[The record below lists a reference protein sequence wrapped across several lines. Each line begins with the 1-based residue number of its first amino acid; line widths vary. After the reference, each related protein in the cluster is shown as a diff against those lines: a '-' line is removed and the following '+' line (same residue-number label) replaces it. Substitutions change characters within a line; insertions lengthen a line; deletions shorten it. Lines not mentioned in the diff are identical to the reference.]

1 MLAGHYETPLVLVS
15 ILVAIAASYAALS
28 LAGRVSESRGR
39 AVLAWVVGGSVAM
52 GSGIWAMHFV
62 GMLAFRLPIP
72 IAFDLPLTLASLLL
86 PIAASCLALWQ
97 VSRAELGP
105 VRLAVSA
112 LVMGVGINAMHY
124 TGMAAMRMEPGIVYD
139 PWLFA
144 LSVVIAIAA
153 SGLALWIA
161 FRLRRNVPHVWLP
174 RVGAA
179 VVMGAAIVGMHYT
192 GMAAASFP
200 QDSVCM
206 AARGGVNH
214 DGLATLVV
222 IATFGVLGFA
232 LLASLFDARLE
243 ANARVL
249 QVSEATAAE
258 RADLLTRERAARDEA
273 ERLSA
278 LKDEFLATL
287 SHELRTPLNAIL
299 GWSSMLQRG
308 AKDEETLKRGLQT
321 IERNARAQGQL
332 IDDLLD
338 MSRIISGTLR
348 LDVQLLEPE
357 KVIEA
362 ALGTVHPAA
371 VAKRIDLRVDVARGL
386 GVVLGDPGRLQQ
398 VMWNLLSNA
407 VKFTPAGGMVQ
418 VMLGRD
424 GQDLVIR
431 VADSGIGIEPDFL
444 PYVFDRF
451 RQQDASITRKHGGL
465 GLGLSIARQLV
476 ELHGGTIGVASAGNH
491 AGTTFTLRLPLAEP
505 QVRTPQPEPVVAS
518 QTAPQGDLAGVKVL
532 LVDDADDT
540 LDVLQQILQHSGATI
555 MAASNAGTALAL
567 LEREQPDVIV
577 SDIGMPDIDGFELMR
592 RIRRHSGHR
601 PDRVHAPG
609 RPPQGDAGRVRRLP
623 GQAGR
628 ARLAGGPYRAGGGP
642 ARRRRARCRRLNGEL
657 ASINNFVET
666 GAHTGRR
673 CAYPVASLRRGQTWS
688 NSLAACRPTW
698 PMRIPSARCRP
709 TNDSRSRWWSAAAR
723 RPSSTQCRARWRSAS
738 T

>member
-1 MLAGHYETPLVLVS
+1 MLAGHYETPLVLIS

-28 LAGRVSESRGR
+28 LAGRVTESRGR
-39 AVLAWVVGGSVAM
+39 AVYAWIVGGAIAM

-62 GMLAFRLPIP
+62 GMLAFRLPIA
-72 IAFDLPLTLASLLL
+72 IAFDVPLTLVSLLL

-97 VSRAELGP
+97 VSRAELSTL
-105 VRLAVSA
+105 RLGISAV
-112 LVMGVGINAMHY
+112 LMGIGINAMHY

-144 LSVVIAIAA
+144 LSVAIAIAA
-153 SGLALWIA
+153 SCLALWIA

-200 QDSVCM
+200 LDSVCM

-222 IATFGVLGFA
+222 IATFGVLGIA

-249 QVSEATAAE
+249 AISQATATE
-258 RADLLTRERAARDEA
+258 RQDLLTRERAARDEA

-299 GWSSMLQRG
+299 GWASMLQRG
-308 AKDEETLKRGLQT
+308 VRDEETLRRGLET

-332 IDDLLD
+332 IEDLLD

-348 LDVQLLEPE
+348 LDVQLVEPDRI
-357 KVIEA
+357 IEA

-371 VAKRIDLRVDVARGL
+371 VAKRIDLRVDVA
-386 GVVLGDPGRLQQ
+386 PGRGQVLADAGRLHQ

-407 VKFTPAGGMVQ
+407 VKFTPSGGMVQ
-418 VMLGRD
+418 VLLIRD
-424 GQDLVIR
+424 GHDIVIR
-431 VADSGIGIEPDFL
+431 VADSGIGIASDFL

-476 ELHGGTIGVASAGNH
+476 ELHGGTIHVDSPGQH
-491 AGTTFTLRLPLAEP
+491 AGTTFTIRLPVAEA
-505 QVRTPQPEPVVAS
+505 QVQAPPRDAVLTSRVVG
-518 QTAPQGDLAGVKVL
+518 QGELAGVKVL

-540 LDVLQQILQHSGATI
+540 LDVLQQILRHSGATT
-555 MAASNAGTALAL
+555 MAASSAGSALAL

-592 RIRRHSGHR
+592 RIRRRAASAGGAIPAIALTAFTR
-601 PDRVHAPG
+601 QDDRNKAMQAGFTDYLAKPVEASSLVAQIVKAVG
-609 RPPQGDAGRVRRLP
+609 QRDAG
-623 GQAGR
+623 Q
-628 ARLAGGPYRAGGGP
+628 
-642 ARRRRARCRRLNGEL
+642 
-657 ASINNFVET
+657 
-666 GAHTGRR
+666 
-673 CAYPVASLRRGQTWS
+673 VAA
-688 NSLAACRPTW
+688 NA
-698 PMRIPSARCRP
+698 
-709 TNDSRSRWWSAAAR
+709 
-723 RPSSTQCRARWRSAS
+723 
-738 T
+738 

>member
-1 MLAGHYETPLVLVS
+1 MLAGHYETPLVLIS
-15 ILVAIAASYAALS
+15 IFVAIVASYAALS
-28 LAGRVSESRGR
+28 LAGRVSESRGH
-39 AVLAWVVGGSVAM
+39 AVPAWIVGGAIAM

-72 IAFDLPLTLASLLL
+72 IAYDLPLTLVSLLL

-97 VSRAELGP
+97 VSRAELGLK
-105 VRLAVSA
+105 RLGVSA
-112 LVMGVGINAMHY
+112 VLMGAGINAMHY
-124 TGMAAMRMEPGIVYD
+124 TGMAALRMEPGIVYD

-144 LSVVIAIAA
+144 LSVAIAIGA

-179 VVMGAAIVGMHYT
+179 VVMGVAIVGMHYT

-232 LLASLFDARLE
+232 LLASLFDARLG

-249 QVSEATAAE
+249 EISQATSAE
-258 RADLLTRERAARDEA
+258 RQDLLMRERAARDEA

-299 GWSSMLQRG
+299 GWAGMLQRG
-308 AKDEETLKRGLQT
+308 ARDEDTLERGLAT

-348 LDVQLLEPE
+348 LDVQRVEPD
-357 KVIEA
+357 KIVEA

-371 VAKRIDLRVDVARGL
+371 VAKRIDLRVDVDRRAGQ
-386 GVVLGDPGRLQQ
+386 VLGDPGRLHQ

-407 VKFTPAGGMVQ
+407 VKFTPNGGMVQ
-418 VMLGRD
+418 VMAGRD
-424 GQDLVIR
+424 GHDVVIR
-431 VADSGIGIEPDFL
+431 VADSGIGIAPDFL

-465 GLGLSIARQLV
+465 GLGLSIARQLI
-476 ELHGGTIGVASAGNH
+476 ELHGGTIGVDSPGEH
-491 AGTTFTLRLPLAEP
+491 AGATFTIRLPLAAPEAAAPPREP
-505 QVRTPQPEPVVAS
+505 EAAV
-518 QTAPQGDLAGVKVL
+518 QGTGQGTGTGGLAGIKVL

-540 LDVLQQILQHSGATI
+540 LDVLQQILQHSGATV

-567 LEREQPDVIV
+567 LERERPDVIV
-577 SDIGMPDIDGFELMR
+577 SDIGMPDVDGFELMR
-592 RIRRHSGHR
+592 RIRRRSAGAGGAIPAIALTAFTR
-601 PDRVHAPG
+601 QDDRNKAM
-609 RPPQGDAGRVRRLP
+609 
-623 GQAGR
+623 QAGFNDYLAKPVEPGALV
-628 ARLAGGPYRAGGGP
+628 ARIAQAVGLRGSA
-642 ARRRRARCRRLNGEL
+642 ETE
-657 ASINNFVET
+657 AS
-666 GAHTGRR
+666 A
-673 CAYPVASLRRGQTWS
+673 
-688 NSLAACRPTW
+688 
-698 PMRIPSARCRP
+698 
-709 TNDSRSRWWSAAAR
+709 
-723 RPSSTQCRARWRSAS
+723 
-738 T
+738 

>member
-1 MLAGHYETPLVLVS
+1 MLAGHYETPIVLVS
-15 ILVAIAASYAALS
+15 ILVAIVASYAALS

-39 AVLAWVVGGSVAM
+39 AVLAWIVGGAIAM

-72 IAFDLPLTLASLLL
+72 IAYDLPLTLASLLL

-97 VSRAELGP
+97 VSRAELGWK
-105 VRLAVSA
+105 RLGISA
-112 LVMGVGINAMHY
+112 LVMGIGINAMHY

-200 QDSVCM
+200 LDSVCM
-206 AARGGVNH
+206 AAQRGVNH

-243 ANARVL
+243 ANARVM

-258 RADLLTRERAARDEA
+258 REDLLMRERAARDEA

-287 SHELRTPLNAIL
+287 SHELRTPLNAVL
-299 GWSSMLQRG
+299 GWASMLQRG

-338 MSRIISGTLR
+338 MSRIISGNLR

-362 ALGTVHPAA
+362 ALGTLHPAA

-386 GVVLGDPGRLQQ
+386 GLVLGDPGRLQQ

-407 VKFTPAGGMVQ
+407 VKFTPSGGMVQ

-424 GQDLVIR
+424 DQDVVIR

-444 PYVFDRF
+444 PHVFDRF

-465 GLGLSIARQLV
+465 GLGLSIARQLI
-476 ELHGGTIGVASAGNH
+476 ELHGGTINVASEGNH

-505 QVRTPQPEPVVAS
+505 QARAPQPEPVAAS
-518 QTAPQGDLAGVKVL
+518 HAGRRGDLTGVKVL

-567 LEREQPDVIV
+567 LERERPDVIV

-592 RIRRHSGHR
+592 RIRRRTAGAGGAIPAIALTAFTR
-601 PDRVHAPG
+601 QDDRHKAMQAGFDDYLAKPVEPG
-609 RPPQGDAGRVRRLP
+609 SLVAHIAQAVGQRGAAELDAG
-623 GQAGR
+623 A
-628 ARLAGGPYRAGGGP
+628 
-642 ARRRRARCRRLNGEL
+642 
-657 ASINNFVET
+657 
-666 GAHTGRR
+666 
-673 CAYPVASLRRGQTWS
+673 
-688 NSLAACRPTW
+688 
-698 PMRIPSARCRP
+698 
-709 TNDSRSRWWSAAAR
+709 
-723 RPSSTQCRARWRSAS
+723 
-738 T
+738 